1 MASPLSQIVVVSNHS
16 LLSCQIILCSTE
28 QLYLICLCI
37 FFYFAIF
44 VLHSVQV
51 TIFTVKFPPP
61 KKTKQ
66 TNKTKL
72 CPMFYD
78 WKNLDYKR
86 ILHFSTSSNY
96 RSFSAIFI
104 VLSGNQK
111 LSGHKFPLA
120 QNARPRMLRGS
131 HVLVSDVITLKYI
144 GAAHTLLLISSG
156 FVTVCLNALIYYSLQ
171 SLFFFF
177 LRVLLCFVL
186 CMGLIPIFSL
196 KYPLVFKKT
205 YSTMKNM

>member
-72 CPMFYD
+72 CPMFYG

-111 LSGHKFPLA
+111 LSGHKFPSGSECSTKNA
-120 QNARPRMLRGS
+120 QRFS
-131 HVLVSDVITLKYI
+131 CS
-144 GAAHTLLLISSG
+144 
-156 FVTVCLNALIYYSLQ
+156 CL
-171 SLFFFF
+171 
-177 LRVLLCFVL
+177 
-186 CMGLIPIFSL
+186 
-196 KYPLVFKKT
+196 
-205 YSTMKNM
+205 